1 MDKDN
6 VFAIIKELLAIID
19 DTVNSDEISDMINY
33 SAHYG
38 VSPRVRDL
46 LKLLSNKSAMTNE
59 RINEIIAS
67 ASASATK

>member
-33 SAHYG
+33 SAHG